1 MADLAE
7 RRQQELFHESVHDA
21 LKAAVA
27 SLGGLKVVGIQLW
40 PEKPVDEA
48 ARYLADCLNP
58 DRPHG
63 LHPEKLLLLLR
74 LARAKGLH
82 AAFTWIARDLGYT
95 DPQPIDPDD
104 EMAELQRQF
113 IRHTETLDALM
124 KRMERITARPPM
136 QIAGGRR

>member
-1 MADLAE
+1 MADVTE
-7 RRQQELFHESVHDA
+7 RRQQDLFHESIHDA
-21 LKAAVA
+21 VKTVVAA
-27 SLGGLKVVGIQLW
+27 LGGLKAVGVQLW

-74 LARAKGLH
+74 LARAKGVH
-82 AAFTWIARDLGYT
+82 TAVTWMLREIGYA

-124 KRMERITARPPM
+124 KRMERLHERP
-136 QIAGGRR
+136 ALSSVGGRR